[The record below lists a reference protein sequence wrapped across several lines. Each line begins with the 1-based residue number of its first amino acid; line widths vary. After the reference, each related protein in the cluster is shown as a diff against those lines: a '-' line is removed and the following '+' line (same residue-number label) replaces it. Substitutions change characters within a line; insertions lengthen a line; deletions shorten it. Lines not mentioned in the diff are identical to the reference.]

1 MEQKKIIEKIIKN
14 EPLHRS
20 KELLSWISES
30 EDNRNEYIRFK
41 NTRALLQQ
49 GKEMSEK
56 SVAED
61 FKRMKRRI
69 KTTGRLLTLRQI
81 MNYAAIIIAL
91 IIGGYFLY
99 PVKKIGNLEVS
110 MNEISVPNGSRCYI
124 VFPDGSEAVLA
135 NGSKITYPEKFTGKT
150 RDIKLEGAA
159 FFTVEHNAE
168 FPFVV
173 SIGEHRVKVLG
184 TEFLVSAY
192 PDDKLVQVHLVS
204 GKVQMD
210 IQDKTGNYKSYQL
223 KPFHSLVLDKTSGS
237 LKNNIKTPESFLRYW
252 QEGVYEF
259 KDESFESLALMIER
273 IYNVT
278 IIFKDNRITKSL
290 FTGAF
295 HSNSNVYTIIETFK
309 RASTIPFKYEIEN
322 DNIYIRSE

>member
-30 EDNRNEYIRFK
+30 EENRNEYIRIK
-41 NTRALLQQ
+41 NTQALLQQ

-56 SVAED
+56 SIADD
-61 FKRMKRRI
+61 FERMKRRI
-69 KTTGRLLTLRQI
+69 KTSGRILNLRQI
-81 MNYAAIIIAL
+81 INYAAIIISS
-91 IIGGYFLY
+91 IIGGYLLHS
-99 PVKKIGNLEVS
+99 VTKIENLEVS
-110 MNEISVPNGSRCYI
+110 MNEISVPNGSRSHI
-124 VFPDGSEAVLA
+124 VFPDGSEALLT
-135 NGSKITYPEKFTGKT
+135 NGSKISYPEKFTGKT

-159 FFTVEHNAE
+159 FFTVAHNAE
-168 FPFVV
+168 FPFIV

-184 TEFLVSAY
+184 TEFSVSAY
-192 PDDKLVQVHLVS
+192 PDDKLVQVDLVS

-210 IQDKTGNYKSYQL
+210 IQDKTGDYKSYQL

-237 LKNNIKTPESFLRYW
+237 LKNNIRTPEGFLRYW

-259 KDESFESLALMIER
+259 KDESFESLALIIER

-278 IIFKDNRITKSL
+278 IIFKDNIIAKSV

-295 HSNSNVYTIIETFK
+295 HNDSNVYTIIETFK
-309 RASTIPFKYEIEN
+309 RASTIPFKYEMEN
-322 DNIYIRSE
+322 DSIYIRSE

>member
-1 MEQKKIIEKIIKN
+1 MEQKEIIEKIIEN
-14 EPLHRS
+14 EPLYRS

-30 EDNRNEYIRFK
+30 EENRNEYIRYK
-41 NTRALLQQ
+41 NTQALLQQ
-49 GKEMSEK
+49 GKEMSKK

-69 KTTGRLLTLRQI
+69 KTTGRLLNLRQI
-81 MNYAAIIIAL
+81 INYAAIIISS
-91 IIGGYFLY
+91 IIGGYLLHS
-99 PVKKIGNLEVS
+99 VSKMENLEVS
-110 MNEISVPNGSRCYI
+110 MNEISVPNGSRSHI
-124 VFPDGSEAVLA
+124 VFPDGSEALLI
-135 NGSKITYPEKFTGKT
+135 NGSKISYPEKFTGKT
-150 RDIKLEGAA
+150 RDIKLEGEA

-173 SIGEHRVKVLG
+173 NIGEHRVKVLG
-184 TEFLVSAY
+184 TEFSVSAY
-192 PDDKLVQVHLVS
+192 PDDKMVQVDLVS

-210 IQDKTGNYKSYQL
+210 IQDKGGNYKSHQL

-237 LKNNIKTPESFLRYW
+237 LKNIKTPEGLLSYW
-252 QEGVYEF
+252 QEGVYQF
-259 KDESFESLALMIER
+259 KDESFESLALTIER

-278 IIFKDNRITKSL
+278 VVFKDNRISKSV

-295 HSNSNVYTIIETFK
+295 RNDSNIYTIIESFK

-322 DNIYIRSE
+322 DKIYIKSE